1 MTRIIEA
8 RGRLA
13 ANILINHHNHIK
25 CQYCHH
31 NNLKVQFYG
40 SGHLKFHC
48 NCNKLNNNC
57 LCKELYHVTDIIEL
71 AVDHGLISSQQRDNI
86 WNN

>member
-13 ANILINHHNHIK
+13 ANILINHNNHIK

-31 NNLKVQFYG
+31 KNLKVQFYR

-71 AVDHGLISSQQRDNI
+71 AVNQGIITNQQRDDI

>member
-1 MTRIIEA
+1 MTRIVEA

-31 NNLKVQFYG
+31 NNLKVQFYR

-48 NCNKLNNNC
+48 NCKNSNYNC
-57 LCKELYHVTDIIEL
+57 QCKEFYHVTDIIEL
-71 AVDHGLISSQQRDNI
+71 AVNQGMITDQERDDI

>member
-1 MTRIIEA
+1 MTRIVEA

-13 ANILINHHNHIK
+13 ANILINHNNHIK

-31 NNLKVQFYG
+31 KNLKVQFYG

-48 NCNKLNNNC
+48 NFNKLNNNC

>member
-13 ANILINHHNHIK
+13 AKILINHHNDIK

-31 NNLKVQFYG
+31 KNLKVQFYG

-48 NCNKLNNNC
+48 NCNKSNNNC
-57 LCKELYHVTDIIEL
+57 VCQELYHVTDIIEL
-71 AVDHGLISSQQRDNI
+71 AVEHGIITGQQRDAI